1 MAFNP
6 NTIQFLQYKGE
17 KFPLN
22 GADYNKVLDLLK
34 IPKSATVTI
43 VGNTIIVTTRKS

>member
-6 NTIQFLQYKGE
+6 NQIEFVLYKGE

-34 IPKSATVTI
+34 IPKSATVE
-43 VGNTIIVTTRKS
+43 VAGNTIVVTTRKR

>member
-6 NTIQFLQYKGE
+6 SQIKFVQYKGG

-22 GADYNKVLDLLK
+22 GADYNKVLELLK
-34 IPKSATVTI
+34 IPKTAKVEV
-43 VGNTIIVTTRKS
+43 VGNTVIVTRKR

>member
-1 MAFNP
+1 MTFNP
-6 NTIQFLQYKGE
+6 NQIEFVLYKDT

-34 IPKSATVTI
+34 IPKSATVEV
-43 VGNTIIVTTRKS
+43 VGNTIVVTTRKR

>member
-6 NTIQFLQYKGE
+6 SQIKFVQYKGE

-22 GADYNKVLDLLK
+22 GADYNKVLELLK
-34 IPKSATVTI
+34 IPKTAKVEI
-43 VGNTIIVTTRKS
+43 VGNTVIVTRKR

>member
-6 NTIQFLQYKGE
+6 NTIQFVQYKGE

-22 GADYNKVLDLLK
+22 GADYNKVLELLK
-34 IPKSATVTI
+34 IPKTAKVEI
-43 VGNTIIVTTRKS
+43 VGNTVIVTRKK

>member
-1 MAFNP
+1 MTFNP
-6 NTIQFLQYKGE
+6 NQIEFVQYKGE

-34 IPKSATVTI
+34 IPKTAKVEI
-43 VGNTIIVTTRKS
+43 VGNTVIITRKR

>member
-6 NTIQFLQYKGE
+6 NQIEFVLYKGQ

-22 GADYNKVLDLLK
+22 GADYNKVLELLK
-34 IPKSATVTI
+34 IPKTAKVEI
-43 VGNTIIVTTRKS
+43 VGNTVIITRKR

>member
-1 MAFNP
+1 MAFNS
-6 NTIQFLQYKGE
+6 NTIEFVLYKGQ

-22 GADYNKVLDLLK
+22 GADYNKVLELLK

>member
-6 NTIQFLQYKGE
+6 SQIKFVQYKGE

-22 GADYNKVLDLLK
+22 GADYNKVLELLK
-34 IPKSATVTI
+34 IPKTAKVEI
-43 VGNTIIVTTRKS
+43 VGNTVVVTRKR